1 MTPGGVRAVLACDEA
16 TDLQFPFS
24 FNRDET
30 LGSRL
35 VPSGSIL
42 DK

>member
-1 MTPGGVRAVLACDEA
+1 MTPGGVRTALA

-35 VPSGSIL
+35 VPSGFIL